1 MPYIATR
8 TLQARVAGR
17 ILVSVLVLG
26 LAAPAAG
33 QTVEWPSYAADQAGT
48 KYSALDQIN
57 AENVSDVEIVW
68 RQPVIPDAIRDGDA
82 TRGPVGSQ
90 TTPLMAGGM
99 LYFSTGLGTIAA
111 LEPTTGE
118 VLWNTGPSD
127 GVRVRQTRGIAWW
140 TDGEEARVIATLGP
154 KLVSL
159 DARTGERDAGFG
171 ESGEVDLRL
180 GLIRPFPEFYWN
192 SAPVIVNDVVVIG
205 SYVEDITTNQRIA
218 NKQSPRGD
226 VRGFDVRTGEHLWTF
241 HTIPLENEF
250 GVETWG
256 VDPVDDRVS
265 WEYSGNTN
273 MWAHP
278 TGDPELGIVYLPLS
292 TPTNDYY
299 GGHRPGDNL
308 FSESL
313 VAVDARTGERIW
325 HFQAIHH
332 GVWDYDFASS
342 AVLVDITV
350 DGRPIKAVAQPSKQ
364 AFVYVFDRATGEPV
378 WPIEERAVP
387 ASDVPG
393 EQLSPT
399 QPFPTK
405 PPPFELQGVT
415 IDDLIDFTPELRQ
428 EAIDILDR
436 YVWGP
441 MFTAPIVLEESP
453 GAKQGTVFSP
463 GTAGG
468 ASWSGAGFDPE
479 TGMLYVPS
487 AYSQNVVALTPSE
500 HPRAD
505 VRLVRQR
512 YTPLIG
518 PQGLSMFKP
527 PYGRLTAIDL
537 NAGDIAWQVPNGEG
551 PRDHPALRD
560 LDLPWL
566 GQGGR
571 ASVLVTKSLVF
582 LGEGGN
588 TGVATLPQWWN
599 GPGGKTFRAY
609 DKATGEIVWEIE
621 LPGGTTGAPMTYMV
635 DGRQYII
642 APGGGYDLG
651 RELGAM
657 ALPQ

>member
-1 MPYIATR
+1 MRHAATR
-8 TLQARVAGR
+8 IRPAGAAAG
-17 ILVSVLVLG
+17 ILALVMG
-26 LAAPAAG
+26 LAADAG
-33 QTVEWPSYAADQAGT
+33 AQTVEWPSYAADQAGT

-57 AENVSDVEIVW
+57 TDNVGDIEIVW
-68 RQPVIPDAIRDGDA
+68 RQPVIPDAIRDGET

-127 GVRVRQTRGIAWW
+127 GVRVRQTRGVAWW
-140 TDGEEARVIATLGP
+140 TDGDEARVIATLGP

-218 NKQSPRGD
+218 NKESPRGD

-308 FSESL
+308 FAESL

-387 ASDVPG
+387 GSDVPG

-415 IDDLIDFTPELRQ
+415 VDDLIDFTPELRQ
-428 EAIDILDR
+428 EAIEILDQ

-453 GAKQGTVFSP
+453 GAKRGTIFSP

-537 NAGDIAWQVPNGEG
+537 NAGDIAWQVANGEG

-599 GPGGKTFRAY
+599 GPGGKMFRAY
-609 DKATGEIVWEIE
+609 DKATGEVVWEIE

-642 APGGGYDLG
+642 ATVGWDDMGS
-651 RELGAM
+651 ELVAM
-657 ALPQ
+657 ALPE